1 MEISLAVVRAALAP
15 IEGFLVDGSQR
26 IHWLYLACALAIALG
41 AQWRQAPSAGVLRAL
56 ASCLP
61 RSVYAHPSARADYRL
76 WIVNG
81 VVIALVLPFF
91 LMSRDS
97 AVTGTIAAL
106 AAAGPVGPGF
116 AAGPFASL
124 LYTATDVLALDAG
137 LFLAHYLQHRIPLL
151 WEFHKTHHS
160 AEVLTPITVFRMHPL
175 DVWLNMSL
183 TGGLMGINAGVFGY
197 LYGTPPAVLSV
208 MGVNVV
214 MFAFLIAGYHLR
226 HSHVWVMFPAAIA
239 RHISSPALHLIHH
252 STAARHANTN
262 FAQIFT
268 FWDRLTGTLY
278 LPKEQEAIEFGL
290 GAGDPF
296 PARSLLGL
304 YLAPFRN
311 IAERWRRRS
320 TGARAGSELST
331 RGSPVAR
338 RSRVVEGDA
347 VTR

>member
-1 MEISLAVVRAALAP
+1 MEISLAVIGAALAP
-15 IEGFLVDGSQR
+15 FRDFVSDGGHR
-26 IHWLYLACALAIALG
+26 VYWLYFACALAIAVVV
-41 AQWRQAPSAGVLRAL
+41 QWRRARSAGLLGAL

-61 RSVYAHPSARADYRL
+61 RAVYAHPSARADYWL

-81 VVIALVLPFF
+81 VVIAFVLPAF
-91 LMSRDS
+91 LMSRDTAAAETV
-97 AVTGTIAAL
+97 AVLA
-106 AAAGPVGPGF
+106 AAAGPAGPAL
-116 AAGPFASL
+116 AAGPFARI
-124 LYTATDVLALDAG
+124 LYTATDILALDAG
-137 LFLAHYLQHRIPLL
+137 LFIAHYLQHRIPLL
-151 WEFHKTHHS
+151 WEFHKSHHS

-183 TGGLMGINAGVFGY
+183 TAGLMGINAGVFGY
-197 LYGTPPAVLSV
+197 LYGAPPAILSV
-208 MGVNVV
+208 FGVNVV

-226 HSHVWVMFPAAIA
+226 HSHVWVMFPPAIA

-296 PARSLLGL
+296 PSRSLLGL
-304 YLAPFRN
+304 YLAPFRS
-311 IAERWRRRS
+311 IAERWRRRPVGES
-320 TGARAGSELST
+320 AGTAL
-331 RGSPVAR
+331 R
-338 RSRVVEGDA
+338 RS
-347 VTR
+347 